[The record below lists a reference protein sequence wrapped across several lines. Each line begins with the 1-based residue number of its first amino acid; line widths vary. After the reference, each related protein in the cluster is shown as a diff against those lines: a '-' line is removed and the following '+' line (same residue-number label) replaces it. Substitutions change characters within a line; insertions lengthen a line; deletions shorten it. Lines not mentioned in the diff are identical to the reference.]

1 LGKREKTMRVLLIS
15 ANTEQI
21 NILPLPLGL
30 NYVAVAAR
38 NAGHEIRLLDLM
50 TLKDDR
56 SSVKNAVES
65 FYPEAIG
72 ISVRNIDDQNMKS
85 PRFLLEQVKP
95 VMEDCRSL
103 SSAPIILGGAGYS
116 IFPESVL
123 NYLEAD
129 MGIQGEGEASFTL
142 LLDRIKHGSGL
153 SGIPGLYVRGAGLQ
167 GKRVYV
173 ENTDAL
179 PLADPHLFSLPAPD
193 YQEIWMNVQTRR
205 GCPMNCSY
213 CSTGTIEGQSI
224 RKRRPESV
232 LEEITGH
239 AEAGFRKYYFV
250 DNTFNIPSSY
260 AKEICRRLI
269 ESRLNI
275 SWRCILYPG
284 RVDEELID
292 LMARSGCIEV
302 SLGFESGCER
312 ILCMMNKKF
321 TPQSVLKTSDILKKY
336 GIKRMGF
343 LLLGGPGE
351 TKESVEESL
360 SFADSLQLDALKVTL
375 GTRIYPHT
383 ALAEI
388 ALDEGLI
395 LNEEELL
402 FPIFYMVKDL
412 SDWMNDIVKVWMAD
426 RPHWVS

>member
-1 LGKREKTMRVLLIS
+1 MRVLLIS
-15 ANTEQI
+15 ANTEHI
-21 NILPLPLGL
+21 DILPLPLGL
-30 NYVAVAAR
+30 NYIAVAAR
-38 NAGHEIRLLDLM
+38 NAGHEIKLLDLM
-50 TLKDDR
+50 VRKDDR
-56 SSVKNAVES
+56 SSVKDAVES
-65 FYPEAIG
+65 FHPDAIG

-95 VMEDCRSL
+95 VVEDCRNL

-129 MGIQGEGEASFTL
+129 MGIQGEGEVSFPL
-142 LLDRIKHGSGL
+142 LLDRIKHGSAL
-153 SGIPGLYVRGAGLQ
+153 LGIPGLYVRGLGLQ
-167 GKRVYV
+167 GKREYV
-173 ENTDAL
+173 EDTDSL

-193 YQEIWMNVQTRR
+193 YREIWMNVQTRR

-213 CSTGTIEGQSI
+213 CSTGTIEGHSI
-224 RKRRPESV
+224 RKRRLESV
-232 LEEITGH
+232 LEEIVGH

-250 DNTFNIPSSY
+250 DNTFNIPLPY
-260 AKEICRRLI
+260 AKEICRMLI
-269 ESRLNI
+269 ESGLNI

-292 LMARSGCIEV
+292 LMARAGCIEV

-312 ILCMMNKKF
+312 ILRMMNKKYV
-321 TPQSVLKTSDILKKY
+321 PQSILRTSDILKDY

-360 SFADSLQLDALKVTL
+360 SFADSLQLDTLKVTV
-375 GTRIYPHT
+375 GIRIYPHT
-383 ALAEI
+383 TLAKI
-388 ALDEGLI
+388 ALNEGLI
-395 LNEEELL
+395 LKEEELL
-402 FPIFYMVKDL
+402 FPTFYVVKDL
-412 SDWMNDIVKVWMAD
+412 SDWLYDIVKVWTAN